1 MKDQEYVALMFAY
14 MDLHSWET
22 RTVKYE
28 ASPKFHLPKNIR
40 LLWLFKIIFVVILMI
55 LDIHAVFLPALRT
68 EIHVCNDKLLRSET
82 GYPST

>member
-1 MKDQEYVALMFAY
+1 MGDKNCEIRSEPQVPFAT
-14 MDLHSWET
+14 S
-22 RTVKYE
+22 
-28 ASPKFHLPKNIR
+28 KNIR